1 MKILSLGKLKNNRI
15 KSISIM
21 KNEFGLCPKS
31 AKELLDKMLNEKF
44 NDFYIEDYNIDILNK
59 LFDIVEFKYD
69 FEDDN
74 IMDLGSSKYGM
85 IQYQD
90 ELDEAQKWYDEL
102 DEKHK
107 EYVDR
112 LIQNSFPVA

>member
-1 MKILSLGKLKNNRI
+1 
-15 KSISIM
+15 M

-31 AKELLDKMLNEKF
+31 AKELLDKMFTEKF
-44 NDFYIEDYNIDILNK
+44 NDIHLEEYHKAILVDLFVDVEIED
-59 LFDIVEFKYD
+59 D
-69 FEDDN
+69 FEDGN

-112 LIQNSFPVA
+112 LIQNSFPVAN